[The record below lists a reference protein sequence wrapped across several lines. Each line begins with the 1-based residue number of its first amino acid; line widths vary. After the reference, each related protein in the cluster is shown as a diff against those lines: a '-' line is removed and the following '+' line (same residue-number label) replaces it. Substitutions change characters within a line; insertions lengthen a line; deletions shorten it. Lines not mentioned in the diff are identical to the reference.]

1 MKCAHCSLEYQENQL
16 IKVKNLYFCCNGCKS
31 VYEIIKANNLD
42 EFYKN
47 ANNLS
52 KVEISNVDKSVVF
65 KEKISTNITRISFNI
80 PNIHCSACVW
90 LIEKFLLKNEAIVS
104 ININYFS
111 KRAQIEF
118 VDDKTNIQ
126 EIINQITKLGYKIL
140 PLSAD
145 YNKAYKN
152 HQKSYSKLIVAVVC
166 VMNIMWLSIA
176 SWAGYFSSMDADI
189 KDIINFAEFILA
201 SPVLFYT
208 ALPMFDSAKKAL
220 KLKSLNMDCLVVG
233 GALIAYIYSLYA
245 MFLRLPYIYFDS
257 VAMIICF
264 VYAGKFLE
272 NLTKK
277 NAIKNVDFLSDLINA
292 CVNVVKDNE
301 IKQSSVYEIKKGD
314 ILRFF
319 TGDKILFDGL
329 CVGGKAKL
337 NTSAITG
344 EARLKSVEINSKI
357 LSSSVVY
364 SGSCD
369 VKTECEFKDS
379 YIQKIANILNNTKK
393 SNLQKLTD
401 KISSYFCFV
410 IFTLAFICF
419 LLNIENIN
427 QAIIRSVSVLII
439 ACPCAL
445 ALSAPVCNL
454 CAINQALKHCILFKN
469 ANDVENLSKIK
480 YAVFDKTGVLT
491 SANLKLSFY
500 KIYSKI
506 DILEDILSLNNHI
519 LALSIKDNLKLTKHK
534 INNANYK
541 QIDGKGVIYIKDN
554 KKYFLGSAKFLKENG
569 IKINS
574 FNKTEVFFA
583 DENELLAYFVFES
596 KINNGALELISF
608 LQDNNIEC
616 IMLSGD
622 KEQECK
628 KIAQSLNITKYK
640 FECLPTDKIDFLH
653 SLNSK
658 KILMVGDG
666 INDALALKHALVSI
680 SFKQASDLAKNTSDI
695 IILDDNLSKIKSAVK
710 LAKRTYFTI
719 KTNLFISLFYNL
731 ISLPLAFNGYINPL
745 IAALFMSFS
754 SICVILNAQRLNNFL
769 TKEIK

>member
-16 IKVKNLYFCCNGCKS
+16 IKAGNLYFCCNGCKS
-31 VYEIIKANNLD
+31 VYEIIKSNNLD

-52 KVEISNVDKSVVF
+52 KVEISNVDESVVF
-65 KEKISTNITRISFNI
+65 KEKIANNISQITFNI

-111 KRAQIEF
+111 KRAQVEF
-118 VDDKTNIQ
+118 IDDKTSVQ
-126 EIINQITKLGYKIL
+126 EILNQITKLGYKVL

-176 SWAGYFSSMDADI
+176 RYAGYFSSMDADI
-189 KDIINFAEFILA
+189 KDIINFAEFILCT
-201 SPVLFYT
+201 PVLFYT
-208 ALPMFDSAKKAL
+208 ALPMFNSAKNAL

-233 GALIAYIYSLYA
+233 GALLAYIYSLCA
-245 MFLRLPYIYFDS
+245 MFLRLEYLYFDS

-292 CVNVVKDNE
+292 EVNLIKNNEVVK
-301 IKQSSVYEIKKGD
+301 SSVYEIKKGD

-344 EARLKSVEINSKI
+344 EAKLKSVSLNSKI
-357 LSSSVVY
+357 ISSSVVY

-401 KISSYFCFV
+401 KISSYFCFA
-410 IFTLAFICF
+410 ILFLAFICF
-419 LLNIENIN
+419 LFNIENIN
-427 QAIIRSVSVLII
+427 EAIIRSVSVLII

-491 SANLKLSFY
+491 SFNLKLSSY
-500 KIYSKI
+500 EIYSKK
-506 DILEDILSLNNHI
+506 DILEELLSLNNHI
-519 LALSIKDNLKLTKHK
+519 LALNIKDNLKLTKH
-534 INNANYK
+534 IISSENYT

-569 IKINS
+569 VNVKS
-574 FNKTEVFFA
+574 FDKTEVFFA
-583 DENELLAYFVFES
+583 DEKELLAYFVFEN
-596 KINNGALELISF
+596 KINDGALELINF
-608 LQDNNIEC
+608 LKSKNIEC

-628 KIAQSLNITKYK
+628 KTAQSLNITKYK
-640 FECLPTDKIDFLH
+640 AECLPTDKIDFLT

-658 KILMVGDG
+658 EILMIGDG
-666 INDALALKHALVSI
+666 INDALALKQALVSI

-695 IILDDNLSKIKSAVK
+695 IILDDNLNKIKSAIR

-719 KTNLFISLFYNL
+719 KTNLLISLFYNL

-745 IAALFMSFS
+745 VAALFMSFS

-769 TKEIK
+769 TKEVK